1 MIEWI
6 LKLLMIIVFMIIA
19 FSVLILFSPHLIVN
33 IPNSFL
39 SILPI
44 LAFIF
49 FIFLYAYKYMKGEV

>member
-6 LKLLMIIVFMIIA
+6 LKLFMIIVFMIIA
-19 FSVLILFSPHLIVN
+19 FSVLILFSPHLIIN

-39 SILPI
+39 SVLPI

-49 FIFLYAYKYMKGEV
+49 FIFLYAYKYMKGEI

>member
-19 FSVLILFSPHLIVN
+19 FSVLILFSPHLIIN

-39 SILPI
+39 SVLPI

-49 FIFLYAYKYMKGEV
+49 FIFLYAYKYMKGEI